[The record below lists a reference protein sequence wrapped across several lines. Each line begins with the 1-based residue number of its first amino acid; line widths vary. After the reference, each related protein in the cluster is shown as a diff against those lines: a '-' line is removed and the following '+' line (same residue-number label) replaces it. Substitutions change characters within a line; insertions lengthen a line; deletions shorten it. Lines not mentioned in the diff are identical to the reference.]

1 LTPNKSRS
9 SFSIDHELGHRT
21 YDADMMSNA
30 IVDLRSDTVTRPA
43 PGMRRAIA
51 AAEVGDDVLGDDPT
65 VKRLQERVAAL
76 LGKEA
81 ALFFPSGTQANQVGI
96 MLNTQPGTEAI
107 CEANAHVLHYE
118 FAAAATWS
126 GVQLRAVPTEDGLLT
141 AEQARPYIRPP
152 SPHLTRTS
160 LVCAENTHNMAGGK
174 VMPLE
179 VLRGLRELASEHGL
193 PLHLDGARLW
203 NAAAATGVALSEYA
217 AQADT
222 VMVSFSK
229 GLGAPIGSALA
240 GSSEAMARAWTL
252 RRRLGGGMRQVGILA
267 AAALYALDHNL
278 PRLPEDHARA
288 RRLAESVDGLGGFR
302 VVPPDTNIIM
312 IDIERDDLTPDDAV
326 SFLENGGVLVLAT
339 GPRRLRAVTHL
350 DVDDAGIERACEA
363 FEALAEWRAR

>member
-1 LTPNKSRS
+1 MT
-9 SFSIDHELGHRT
+9 T
-21 YDADMMSNA
+21 NA
-30 IVDLRSDTVTRPA
+30 IVDLRSDTVTRPS

-51 AAEVGDDVLGDDPT
+51 EAEVGDDVLGDDPT
-65 VKRLQERVAAL
+65 VKHLQERLAAL
-76 LGKEA
+76 LGKED

-96 MLNTQPGTEAI
+96 LLNTQQGTEAI
-107 CEANAHVLHYE
+107 CEANAHIFHYE

-126 GVQLRAVPTEDGLLT
+126 GVQLRPVPTDDGLLT

-152 SPHLTRTS
+152 SPHLARTS
-160 LVCAENTHNMAGGK
+160 LICAENTHNMAGGK

-179 VLRGLRELASEHGL
+179 VLRGLRELASEHSL
-193 PLHLDGARLW
+193 LLHLDGARLW
-203 NAAAATGVALSEYA
+203 NAAAATGAAPSEYA

-222 VMVSFSK
+222 VMVCLSK
-229 GLGAPIGSALA
+229 GLGGPIGSALA
-240 GSSEAMARAWTL
+240 GSAEAMERAWTL
-252 RRRLGGGMRQVGILA
+252 RKRLGGGMRQVGILA

-288 RRLAESVDGLGGFR
+288 RRLMESVDGLDGFR

-312 IDIERDDLTPDDAV
+312 IDIERDDLTPEDAV
-326 SFLENGGVLVLAT
+326 RYLEEQGVRVLAT

-363 FEALAEWRAR
+363 FRALAESRAR